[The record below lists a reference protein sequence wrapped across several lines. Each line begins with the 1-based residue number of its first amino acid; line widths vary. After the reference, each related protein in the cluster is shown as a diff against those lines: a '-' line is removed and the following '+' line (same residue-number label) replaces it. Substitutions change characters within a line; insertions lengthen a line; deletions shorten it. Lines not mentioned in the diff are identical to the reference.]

1 MGFEKLD
8 VVLKVIAA
16 LDELG
21 IPYLIGG
28 SFASSLYG
36 LSRSTNDADLLAAIK
51 PEHTQALARKLEP
64 EFYVEEAAIKRAVQT
79 GRHFNVLHIERAFK
93 VDIFIAKATG
103 FAEKQ
108 LERRQLR
115 TVSNDPAHEAYFASP
130 EDTVLAKLE
139 WYRRGNEVSDLQWRD
154 ILNVIKVQG
163 DRLDREY
170 MQHWAQE
177 LRVADLLEQA
187 FVEAKKNG

>member
-1 MGFEKLD
+1 MAFEKLH

-36 LSRSTNDADLLAAIK
+36 WARSTNDADLLAAIG
-51 PEHTQALARKLEP
+51 PGQATALAEMLES
-64 EFYVEEAAIKRAVQT
+64 EFYVDELAIKRATQS
-79 GRHFNVLHIERAFK
+79 GRHFNVIHNETAFK
-93 VDIFIAKATG
+93 VDIFIAKPGG

-108 LERRQLR
+108 IARRQLR
-115 TVSNDPAHEAYFASP
+115 TVSNGPEHKAYFASP

-154 ILNVIKVQG
+154 VLNVLKVQG
-163 DRLDREY
+163 GNLDLEY
-170 MQHWAQE
+170 MRHWARE
-177 LRVADLLEQA
+177 LGVADLLEQA
-187 FVEAKKNG
+187 LTDAKNI

>member
-36 LSRSTNDADLLAAIK
+36 LARSTNDVDLLVAIK
-51 PEHTQALARKLEP
+51 LEHTQALALKLAP
-64 EFYVEEAAIKRAVQT
+64 AFYLEESAINRAVQA
-79 GRHFNVLHIERAFK
+79 GRHFNIIHIERAFK
-93 VDIFIAKATG
+93 VDMFVAKAGG

-115 TVSNDPAHEAYFASP
+115 TVSNGPDHEAYFASP
-130 EDTVLAKLE
+130 EDTILAKLE

-154 ILNVIKVQG
+154 VLNVLKIQG
-163 DRLDREY
+163 DKLDFEY

-177 LRVADLLEQA
+177 LGVADLLEQA
-187 FVEAKKNG
+187 LIEAKKSS

>member
-8 VVLKVIAA
+8 VVMKVIAV

-36 LSRSTNDADLLAAIK
+36 QARSTNDADLLIAIK
-51 PEHTQALARKLEP
+51 TEHAQAMARKLEA
-64 EFYVEEAAIKRAVQT
+64 EFYVEESAIKRAVQT
-79 GRHFNVLHIERAFK
+79 GRHFNAIHIERAFK
-93 VDIFIAKATG
+93 VDMFIAKAGG

-115 TVSNDPAHEAYFASP
+115 TVSSSPAQEAYFASP
-130 EDTVLAKLE
+130 EDTVLAKLD

-154 ILNVIKVQG
+154 ILNVLKVQG
-163 DRLDREY
+163 IRLDQGY

-177 LRVADLLEQA
+177 LGVADLLEQA
-187 FVEAKKNG
+187 FIEAGKSR

>member
-8 VVLKVIAA
+8 VVLKVIAV
-16 LDELG
+16 LDELE

-36 LSRSTNDADLLAAIK
+36 LSRSTNDADLLVAIK
-51 PEHTQALARKLEP
+51 LEHTQTLARKLEP
-64 EFYVEEAAIKRAVQT
+64 EFYVDESAIKRAVQA
-79 GRHFNVLHIERAFK
+79 GRHFNVIHIERAFK
-93 VDIFIAKATG
+93 VDMFVAKADG

-115 TVSNDPAHEAYFASP
+115 TVSNGPDHEAYFASP
-130 EDTVLAKLE
+130 EDTVLAKLD

-154 ILNVIKVQG
+154 ILNVMKIQG

-177 LRVADLLEQA
+177 LGVADLLEQA
-187 FVEAKKNG
+187 LVEAKKSG

>member
-79 GRHFNVLHIERAFK
+79 GRHFNI
-93 VDIFIAKATG
+93 
-103 FAEKQ
+103 
-108 LERRQLR
+108 
-115 TVSNDPAHEAYFASP
+115 SP

-177 LRVADLLEQA
+177 LGVADLLEQA
-187 FVEAKKNG
+187 FVEAKKSG

>member
-16 LDELG
+16 LDELE

-36 LSRSTNDADLLAAIK
+36 FVRSTNDADLLASVK
-51 PEHTQALARKLEP
+51 LEHAQALASKLEP
-64 EFYVEEAAIKRAVQT
+64 EFYVEEMSIKRAVRT

-93 VDIFIAKATG
+93 VDIFIAKAGG

-115 TVSNDPAHEAYFASP
+115 TVGNDPDHEAYFASP

-154 ILNVIKVQG
+154 VLNVIKVQG
-163 DRLDREY
+163 DRLDRKY
-170 MQHWAQE
+170 MRHWAQE
-177 LRVADLLEQA
+177 LGVADLLEQA
-187 FVEAKKNG
+187 LAEARKIG